1 MKKETGQILE
11 YREVGLHFY
20 VNCVMLIE
28 SAVSN
33 LGNFNINRS
42 IDENLKVYEYI
53 RVNPDKLSE
62 SVTKVCKRGEKLSI
76 IKYGSYA
83 EGD

>member
-1 MKKETGQILE
+1 MKKETGQILD
-11 YREVGLHFY
+11 YREVGLNLY
-20 VNCVMLIE
+20 VHCLMLIE

-33 LGNFNINRS
+33 LGNCNINRS

-76 IKYGSYA
+76 TKYGSYP